1 VSSVRR
7 ENDMSQEYW
16 VVGGRYRDSSFA
28 DLEDG
33 KGELIGPFPSYR
45 AAIVSWRE
53 RTEATRSLATVRY
66 TVVVTAGRE
75 AA

>member
-1 VSSVRR
+1 
-7 ENDMSQEYW
+7 MIQEYW

-28 DLEDG
+28 DLEEG
-33 KGELIGPFPSYR
+33 TGELVGPFPSYR
-45 AAIVSWRE
+45 AALASWRE
-53 RTEATRSLATVRY
+53 RTAATRSQATMRY

>member
-1 VSSVRR
+1 VTAVLR
-7 ENDMSQEYW
+7 ESDMSQEYW

>member
-1 VSSVRR
+1 
-7 ENDMSQEYW
+7 MSHEYW

-28 DLEDG
+28 HLEDG
-33 KGELIGPFPSYR
+33 QGELLGPFPSYP
-45 AAIVSWRE
+45 AAMVSWRE
-53 RTEATRSLATVRY
+53 RTAATRSQATVRY